1 MTARLEHDPVVAEY
15 RAFFA
20 LFAWSLV
27 DDWQA
32 QHSVRAR
39 PAHQISA
46 SLKAFLI
53 RQKEGFASTPE
64 LRHFLLIHPL
74 LVIELGFQ
82 LVLDPSA
89 PYGFAVEATLPCR
102 YWFTHKL
109 AHVDPHLLQARL
121 AATVQALQA
130 EIPGLGGTVAFDVK
144 HLYAWV
150 RENTPQ
156 VYVKG
161 SFNVSYICKGDP
173 DCRLG
178 VKKSSKQASDDT
190 SDHQPADASK
200 TRTHQEQAHGSK
212 TKSTKKKQV
221 SLFGYGTGVAACTDP
236 VSGDS
241 VLAECTLPRER
252 SRCDLFSSP
261 LRPHAGG
268 PQAVSPL
275 YCR

>member
-1 MTARLEHDPVVAEY
+1 MTIVSVAQAAHRLGIDAKTLRRWFAEAQLPLQRHPHDGREKRVSGEHLQV
-15 RAFFA
+15 
-20 LFAWSLV
+20 
-27 DDWQA
+27 
-32 QHSVRAR
+32 
-39 PAHQISA
+39 
-46 SLKAFLI
+46 
-53 RQKEGFASTPE
+53 
-64 LRHFLLIHPL
+64 
-74 LVIELGFQ
+74 
-82 LVLDPSA
+82 
-89 PYGFAVEATLPCR
+89 
-102 YWFTHKL
+102 L
-109 AHVDPHLLQARL
+109 AHLHHRSLTPLSPEPPAPVPSQVPPLPIALLAL
-121 AATVQALQA
+121 PETLGALQA

-161 SFNVSYICKGDP
+161 SKNVSYICQGDP